1 MNNSVFGE
9 VAFNMGWERK
19 LELKLFK
26 KTYTITVNAKAY
38 YDTDEITEAQEKAFK
53 SFMDELPKKTA
64 VIENM
69 LLDMSKG
76 SDKLGN
82 YTPSLLL
89 FQRDGSYALLFNN
102 KLAEADEMAICL
114 APQEKIIAADVYL

>member
-9 VAFNMGWERK
+9 VTFNMGWEK
-19 LELKLFK
+19 QLELKLFK
-26 KTYTITVNAKAY
+26 TTYTITVNAKAY
-38 YDTDEITEAQEKAFK
+38 YDTDEITEAQEKAFQ

-64 VIENM
+64 AIESM
-69 LLDMSKG
+69 LLDLSKD

-102 KLAEADEMAICL
+102 KAAETDEMAICL
-114 APQEKIIAADVYL
+114 APQEKIIAADTYL

>member
-9 VAFNMGWERK
+9 VSFNMGWERK

-69 LLDMSKG
+69 LLGMSKG

-102 KLAEADEMAICL
+102 KAAETDEIAVCL
-114 APQEKIIAADVYL
+114 SPEEKIIAVDSYL